1 MSTLLLRSLRSFP
14 SVPSSLSRGFLRPQS
29 RITQTKR
36 LSSSYDP
43 HQFFRN
49 YKVGKAVL
57 WTTIGINVGVFAYW
71 RYAYNQSRGSM
82 ADILSGSLKPN
93 SSRLWPINFLNSNFL
108 LNVDDVAQRPWT
120 VITSAFSH
128 QDIGHL
134 AGNMFSL
141 YAFGTVLLS
150 AGVTPVT
157 FSSILLGSAVAG
169 SLGFLYH
176 SSTKQRITDGF
187 YRRSVNG
194 LGASGAVMGVGTA
207 AALLQPR
214 ASMLVL
220 GVIPVPLFIL
230 VGGYVYYD
238 SYYMDDPT
246 SMVGHAAHLGGAAFG
261 TAAYLLLLRRY
272 GGIFGRRW

>member
-1 MSTLLLRSLRSFP
+1 M
-14 SVPSSLSRGFLRPQS
+14 
-29 RITQTKR
+29 
-36 LSSSYDP
+36 
-43 HQFFRN
+43 RN
-49 YKVGKAVL
+49 YRVGKAVL

-71 RYAYNQSRGSM
+71 RYAYTQSRGSM

-120 VITSAFSH
+120 VLTSAFSH
-128 QDIGHL
+128 QDVGHL

-150 AGVTPVT
+150 AGVTPIT

-169 SLGFLYH
+169 SIGFLYH
-176 SSTKQRITDGF
+176 SSTKKRIVDGF
-187 YRRSVNG
+187 HRKSVNG
-194 LGASGAVMGVGTA
+194 LGASGAVMGIGTA